1 MESSTNPTKFAN
13 RHQVSVNALRT
24 PFIHAGF
31 LVCSLLVYK
40 SYEQQARK
48 RFAMKVKNQESD
60 QQIEAPLILR
70 ISNALAEAQ
79 LEYKTRMLDIRR
91 KPSS

>member
-48 RFAMKVKNQESD
+48 KFAMKVKN
-60 QQIEAPLILR
+60 
-70 ISNALAEAQ
+70 
-79 LEYKTRMLDIRR
+79 
-91 KPSS
+91 